1 MEVQQLRYF
10 VAVADLKHFTKAAEA
25 THVSQ
30 PALSKQIAVLE
41 RELGSRLFNRARGN
55 VTLTPSAEVL
65 LPYARRVLA
74 DIDTAR
80 TEVRELGGLERGRL
94 RLGATPTL
102 LTGFLPALL
111 KGFHDAHAGIELF
124 VEESGSRDLVH
135 ALADGSL
142 DLALI
147 ILPLHAHDPALRTEK
162 LFEEDLVV
170 VSDGSIKAR
179 SLRVPDLERYPLVM
193 FREGY
198 DLRDVTL
205 AALRRVRVTPRL
217 AIEGGEMDAV
227 LRFVEA
233 GLGVAVV
240 PKMVA
245 ASRPRLK
252 VTPLSHPALTRSVA
266 LARRRDVPLSAAAR
280 AFRELLVA

>member
-233 GLGVAVV
+233 
-240 PKMVA
+240 
-245 ASRPRLK
+245 
-252 VTPLSHPALTRSVA
+252 
-266 LARRRDVPLSAAAR
+266 
-280 AFRELLVA
+280 